1 MEKVKE
7 DIYLYI
13 FQKVKNVLLEDIRKM
28 IPRDLIEYLTEIL
41 LV

>member
-1 MEKVKE
+1 MYMFKDK
-7 DIYLYI
+7 IILS
-13 FQKVKNVLLEDIRKM
+13 EDIRKM